1 MKREKDQQLQ
11 KLNPVITPASSIFE
25 HESLFDNKYSNGE
38 TIVQAH
44 IREMQRQDNDDMN
57 TQEADVKVEVE
68 DLQYFNKTKRL
79 TIQANQ

>member
-11 KLNPVITPASSIFE
+11 KLNPVITPASSILE

-79 TIQANQ
+79 TI